1 MRSRTPLALNW
12 FTLPRYLLAVTQAP
26 PKFRIGSIDFTATR
40 FAQATQEIS
49 RIIRNGQTRGTAVHF
64 ANAYNIALAE
74 HDRQYQELMNE
85 GDYVF
90 TDGTPVVWAGKR
102 LHPNQVWERVYGPDV
117 TQWILHN
124 SDPEKT
130 FHYFLGSTP
139 ETMDKLQSEI
149 KTRFP
154 SAQVVGYECPPFRE
168 PSESELGARDKRITD
183 SGATV
188 VWVGLGTPK
197 QDFEVQRIVRTLPVT
212 AIAVGAAFDFIAHTV
227 PQAPRWMQN
236 SGLEWGYRLAREPK
250 RLAKRYFWGNP
261 QFIRS
266 VIKNRP

>member
-1 MRSRTPLALNW
+1 M
-12 FTLPRYLLAVTQAP
+12 
-26 PKFRIGSIDFTATR
+26 
-40 FAQATQEIS
+40 
-49 RIIRNGQTRGTAVHF
+49 HF

-74 HDRQYQELMNE
+74 HDRKYRELMNK

-117 TQWILHN
+117 TEWILHN
-124 SDPEKT
+124 SDPAKT

-139 ETMDKLQSEI
+139 ETMDKLQNEI

-154 SAQVVGYECPPFRE
+154 SAHVVGYECPPFRE

-183 SGATV
+183 SDATV

-197 QDFEVQRIVRTLPVT
+197 QDFEVQRIAHALPVT
-212 AIAVGAAFDFIAHTV
+212 AIAVGAAFDFIARTV
-227 PQAPRWMQN
+227 PQAPRWMQS
-236 SGLEWGYRLAREPK
+236 SGLEWSYRLMREPR

>member
-1 MRSRTPLALNW
+1 MY
-12 FTLPRYLLAVTQAP
+12 PRYRFTVPEGL
-26 PKFRIGSIDFTATR
+26 PKLRIGSIDFTAAR
-40 FAQATQEIS
+40 FAHATQEIL
-49 RIIRNGQTRGTAVHF
+49 REANGPQPRGIAVHF

-74 HDRQYQELMNE
+74 YDRRYQELMNQ

-90 TDGTPVVWAGKR
+90 TDGTPVVWVGKK

-117 TQWILHN
+117 TEWILHN
-124 SDPEKT
+124 SDPEKI

-139 ETMDKLQSEI
+139 ETMEKLQSQI

-154 SAQVVGYECPPFRE
+154 LAQVVGYECPPFRE
-168 PSESELGARDKRITD
+168 PSESELAERDKRIEE
-183 SGATV
+183 SGATL

-197 QDFEVQRIVRTLPVT
+197 QDYEVQRIARSLPVT

-236 SGLEWGYRLAREPK
+236 SGLEWSYRLAREPR